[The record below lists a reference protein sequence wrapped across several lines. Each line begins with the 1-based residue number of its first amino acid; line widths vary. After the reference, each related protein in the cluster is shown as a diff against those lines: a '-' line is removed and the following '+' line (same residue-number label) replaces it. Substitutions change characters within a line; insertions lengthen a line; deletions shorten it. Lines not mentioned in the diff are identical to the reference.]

1 MKNFVEY
8 LLVRLVDHPD
18 ELSVEETESPE
29 GLLVTIRVHPDDM
42 GRVIGRGGSVIK
54 AVRKLVQVR
63 AAKDDLK
70 VRVEI
75 DE

>member
-1 MKNFVEY
+1 MKNFIEY
-8 LLVRLVDHPD
+8 LLVRLVDNPD
-18 ELSVEETESPE
+18 DLSVEESDTPE
-29 GLLVTIRVHPDDM
+29 GLLVMIHVHPDDM

-54 AVRKLVQVR
+54 AVRKLVQVK